1 MNLTKPIFS
10 PPKSLKFEWQPW
22 QFIIISCLNTTK
34 KERGKDLPS
43 SIQARDEVV
52 FFKFAKKM
60 MILVEKMEKTWRG
73 ERKTN
78 FLVWFDEREE

>member
-1 MNLTKPIFS
+1 MAAHA
-10 PPKSLKFEWQPW
+10 
-22 QFIIISCLNTTK
+22 QFCLNTTK
-34 KERGKDLPS
+34 KREGKDLPS
-43 SIQARDEVV
+43 RVQARDEVM
-52 FFKFAKKM
+52 FFNLAKKM